1 MKKKVYKMLIFAC
14 IILGVLLLHS
24 GVRVEASEIHALCVS
39 GYPLGNNNSE
49 LMYDRI
55 VENKLQGY
63 KAGKYVKQY
72 TYNSEK
78 PENGGGSSESD
89 LNP

>member
-39 GYPLGNNNSE
+39 GYPVLSM
-49 LMYDRI
+49 L
-55 VENKLQGY
+55 
-63 KAGKYVKQY
+63 
-72 TYNSEK
+72 S
-78 PENGGGSSESD
+78 
-89 LNP
+89 